1 MQQKAFFT
9 AKVIYK
15 FMRRYEDWLK
25 QADSDLC
32 AAEDSASSKHY
43 EWACFQAQQ
52 AAEKALKALIIS
64 KGSESR
70 IHSIKFLLSNLPE
83 NITVSDQIQNAARE
97 LDKHYIPTRYPDS
110 FSTGIPKDFFTQDD
124 AQRAITNAKKIIE
137 FAKEKI
143 N

>member
-1 MQQKAFFT
+1 
-9 AKVIYK
+9 
-15 FMRRYEDWLK
+15 MRRHEDWLK
-25 QADSDLC
+25 QAHSDLS
-32 AAEDSASSKHY
+32 AAEDSVKSEHY

-64 KGSESR
+64 KGGESR

-83 NITVSDQIQNAARE
+83 NMTISDHLQNAARE

-124 AQRAITNAKKIIE
+124 ARRAIANAEKIIG
-137 FAKEKI
+137 FAEEKI
-143 N
+143 I

>member
-1 MQQKAFFT
+1 
-9 AKVIYK
+9 
-15 FMRRYEDWLK
+15 MRRHEDWLK
-25 QADSDLC
+25 QADSDLG
-32 AAEDSASSKHY
+32 ASEDSSSSKHY

-70 IHSIKFLLSNLPE
+70 VHSIKFLLSNLPE
-83 NITVSDQIQNAARE
+83 NISVSDQIQNAARE

-124 AQRAITNAKKIIE
+124 AQRAISNAKKIIE
-137 FAKEKI
+137 FVKEKI

>member
-15 FMRRYEDWLK
+15 FMRRHEDWLK

-32 AAEDSASSKHY
+32 
-43 EWACFQAQQ
+43 

-124 AQRAITNAKKIIE
+124 ARKAITNAKKIIE

>member
-1 MQQKAFFT
+1 
-9 AKVIYK
+9 
-15 FMRRYEDWLK
+15 MRRHEDWLK

-52 AAEKALKALIIS
+52 AAEKSLKALIIS

-83 NITVSDQIQNAARE
+83 RKLIDLEFRNDWIPEFIN
-97 LDKHYIPTRYPDS
+97 YIEQCIR
-110 FSTGIPKDFFTQDD
+110 KDALLILLFGS
-124 AQRAITNAKKIIE
+124 
-137 FAKEKI
+137 
-143 N
+143 

>member
-1 MQQKAFFT
+1 
-9 AKVIYK
+9 
-15 FMRRYEDWLK
+15 MRRHEDWLK

-32 AAEDSASSKHY
+32 AAQDSASSNHY

-83 NITVSDQIQNAARE
+83 NVCVSDQIQNAARE

-110 FSTGIPKDFFTQDD
+110 FSTGIPKDFFTLDD
-124 AQRAITNAKKIIE
+124 AQRAISDARKIIE
-137 FAKEKI
+137 FVKEKI

>member
-1 MQQKAFFT
+1 
-9 AKVIYK
+9 
-15 FMRRYEDWLK
+15 MRRHEDWLK

-52 AAEKALKALIIS
+52 AAEKSLKALIIS

-83 NITVSDQIQNAARE
+83 RKLIDLEFRNDWIPEFIN
-97 LDKHYIPTRYPDS
+97 YIEQCIR
-110 FSTGIPKDFFTQDD
+110 KDALLILLFGS
-124 AQRAITNAKKIIE
+124 RAKRDFHKIAILTYLL
-137 FAKEKI
+137 FLKT
-143 N
+143 

>member
-1 MQQKAFFT
+1 
-9 AKVIYK
+9 
-15 FMRRYEDWLK
+15 MRRHEDWLK

-32 AAEDSASSKHY
+32 AAQDSASSNHY

-83 NITVSDQIQNAARE
+83 NVCVSDQIQNAAKE

-110 FSTGIPKDFFTQDD
+110 FSTGIPKDFFTLDD
-124 AQRAITNAKKIIE
+124 AQRAISDARKIIE
-137 FAKEKI
+137 FVKEKI

>member
-1 MQQKAFFT
+1 
-9 AKVIYK
+9 
-15 FMRRYEDWLK
+15 MRRHEDWLK

-32 AAEDSASSKHY
+32 ASEDSASSEHY

-70 IHSIKFLLSNLPE
+70 FHSIKFLLSNLPE
-83 NITVSDQIQNAARE
+83 NMTISDQIQNAARE
-97 LDKHYIPTRYPDS
+97 LDKHYIPARYPDS
-110 FSTGIPKDFFTQDD
+110 FSTGTPKDFFTQDD
-124 AQRAITNAKKIIE
+124 ARTAISNAKKNIE

>member
-15 FMRRYEDWLK
+15 FMRRHEDWLK

-32 AAEDSASSKHY
+32 
-43 EWACFQAQQ
+43 

-97 LDKHYIPTRYPDS
+97 LDKHYIQTRYPDS

-124 AQRAITNAKKIIE
+124 AKKAISYAKKIIE
-137 FAKEKI
+137 FVREKI

>member
-1 MQQKAFFT
+1 
-9 AKVIYK
+9 
-15 FMRRYEDWLK
+15 MRRHEDWLK

-32 AAEDSASSKHY
+32 AAQDSASSNHY

-83 NITVSDQIQNAARE
+83 SVSVSDQIQNAARE

-110 FSTGIPKDFFTQDD
+110 FSTGIPKDFFTLDD
-124 AQRAITNAKKIIE
+124 AQRAISDARKIIE
-137 FAKEKI
+137 FVKEKI
-143 N
+143 D

>member
-1 MQQKAFFT
+1 
-9 AKVIYK
+9 
-15 FMRRYEDWLK
+15 MRRHEDWLK

-32 AAEDSASSKHY
+32 AAQDSASSNHY

-83 NITVSDQIQNAARE
+83 NVCVSDQIQNAARE

-110 FSTGIPKDFFTQDD
+110 FSTGIPKDFFTLDD
-124 AQRAITNAKKIIE
+124 AQRAISDARKIIE
-137 FAKEKI
+137 FVKEKI
-143 N
+143 D

>member
-1 MQQKAFFT
+1 
-9 AKVIYK
+9 
-15 FMRRYEDWLK
+15 MRRHEDWLK

-32 AAEDSASSKHY
+32 
-43 EWACFQAQQ
+43 

-124 AQRAITNAKKIIE
+124 ARRAITNAKKIIE

>member
-1 MQQKAFFT
+1 
-9 AKVIYK
+9 
-15 FMRRYEDWLK
+15 MRRHEDWLK

-32 AAEDSASSKHY
+32 AAQDSASSNHY

-83 NITVSDQIQNAARE
+83 SVSVSDQIQNAARE

-110 FSTGIPKDFFTQDD
+110 FSTGIPKDFFTLDD
-124 AQRAITNAKKIIE
+124 AQRAISDARKIIE
-137 FAKEKI
+137 FVKEKI

>member
-1 MQQKAFFT
+1 
-9 AKVIYK
+9 
-15 FMRRYEDWLK
+15 MRRHEDWLK

-32 AAEDSASSKHY
+32 AAEDSASSNHY

-70 IHSIKFLLSNLPE
+70 IHSIKFLLTNLPL
-83 NITVSDQIQNAARE
+83 NISVSDQIQNAARE
-97 LDKHYIPTRYPDS
+97 LDNARK
-110 FSTGIPKDFFTQDD
+110 
-124 AQRAITNAKKIIE
+124 AISYATKIIE

>member
-1 MQQKAFFT
+1 
-9 AKVIYK
+9 
-15 FMRRYEDWLK
+15 MRRHEDWLK

-32 AAEDSASSKHY
+32 AAEDSASSNHY

-52 AAEKALKALIIS
+52 AAEKAIKALIIS

-83 NITVSDQIQNAARE
+83 NISVSDQIQNAARE
-97 LDKHYIPTRYPDS
+97 LDKHYIQTRYPDS

-124 AQRAITNAKKIIE
+124 AQRAISYARKIIE
-137 FAKEKI
+137 FVREKI